1 MDKMSEGQ
9 VRCGFGFA
17 VCLGGEKENKKEIK
31 KILSR
36 ASEGQRQRVTDAVT
50 ASTEGSSSN
59 GVCVYIYIYIYIY
72 VCIYIYRERERHID
86 ICMYIYIYI
95 YTYIYIYIYIRS
107 HFGSSAACLIL
118 RGRPAGRKTLANQ
131 AY

>member
-59 GVCVYIYIYIYIY
+59 GVCVCIYIYIY
-72 VCIYIYRERERHID
+72 VYIYIYRERETYRY
-86 ICMYIYIYI
+86 MYVYIYIYI
-95 YTYIYIYIYIRS
+95 PIYIYIYIRS